1 MIHCIMLINRQGKIR
16 LVKWYEANF
25 IQDKYKYMREVAVT
39 VIGRSSRLCNFLE
52 WGEYKIVYKR
62 YASLYFITL
71 VDKED
76 EMIHHFVECLDRY
89 FGSVCE
95 LDIIFNYHKAYYIV
109 EEILAAGFIQESDK
123 KGILRSLQQQ
133 DSLLQEEKEIEYN
146 SNKN

>member
-16 LVKWYEANF
+16 LIKWYESTG
-25 IQDKYKYMREVAVT
+25 IQDRIKYMRDIAVT

-71 VDKED
+71 VDKDDNELIVL
-76 EMIHHFVECLDRY
+76 ELIHHFVECLDRY

-95 LDIIFNYHKAYYIV
+95 LDII
-109 EEILAAGFIQESDK
+109 LSK
-123 KGILRSLQQQ
+123 K
-133 DSLLQEEKEIEYN
+133 LLQVDSFKKVI
-146 SNKN
+146 KKAF

>member
-1 MIHCIMLINRQGKIR
+1 MLINRQGKIR

-71 VDKED
+71 VDKDDNELTVL
-76 EMIHHFVECLDRY
+76 ELIHHFVEFLDRY

-95 LDIIFNYHKAYYIV
+95 LDIFLIIIKPFILMKKLLLVAIF
-109 EEILAAGFIQESDK
+109 K
-123 KGILRSLQQQ
+123 KVI
-133 DSLLQEEKEIEYN
+133 KKIF
-146 SNKN
+146 